1 MCLRIRIRPI
11 SIAAAVLWSTFATAA
26 YSAEPRPAVPPEGW
40 WSLGNMAAP
49 SWDGKTLSFRSEQG
63 NLAITPISDDIIR
76 VRFTTAK
83 TFGRDHS
90 YAVIPQS
97 PFTSGARTE
106 IGSDSTTLRTT
117 SLKVIIRHNPL
128 RIEFQ
133 TAAGESL
140 D

>member
-1 MCLRIRIRPI
+1 MCLRIRIRSI
-11 SIAAAVLWSTFATAA
+11 SIAAAVLGSAIAMVA
-26 YSAEPRPAVPPEGW
+26 HSAEPRSSAGSGWRSLEGMPAP
-40 WSLGNMAAP
+40 N
-49 SWDGKTLSFRSEQG
+49 WDGKTLSFHSDQG

-76 VRFTTAK
+76 VRFTTAR

-90 YAVIPQS
+90 YAIIYQN
-97 PFTSGARTE
+97 TGAAAAKAE
-106 IGSDSTTLRTT
+106 INSDATTLKTA
-117 SLKVIIRHNPL
+117 SLKAIVRHNPL